1 MIIKI
6 LGPGCMNCK
15 KLYEAANQVAVELGV
30 AAELVKVEDMKDIMS
45 YGIMRTPGLVIN
57 EKVKVYGKVPG
68 VEEIK
73 KYIRE
78 EME

>member
-1 MIIKI
+1 MLIKI
-6 LGPGCMNCK
+6 IGSGCMNCK
-15 KLYEAANQVAVELGV
+15 KLYEAASQAAMELGV
-30 AAELVKVEDMKDIMS
+30 PAELVKVEDLKEIMR

-73 KYIRE
+73 KYIQE

>member
-1 MIIKI
+1 MIIKV
-6 LGPGCMNCK
+6 LGSGCMNCK
-15 KLYEAANQVAVELGV
+15 KLYEAASQAAGELGV
-30 AAELVKVEDMKDIMS
+30 AAEIVKVEDMKEIMS

-73 KYIRE
+73 KYVQE
-78 EME
+78 EM

>member
-1 MIIKI
+1 
-6 LGPGCMNCK
+6 MNCK
-15 KLYEAANQVAVELGV
+15 KLYEAASQAAMELGV
-30 AAELVKVEDMKDIMS
+30 PAELVKVEDLKEIMS

-73 KYIRE
+73 KYIQE